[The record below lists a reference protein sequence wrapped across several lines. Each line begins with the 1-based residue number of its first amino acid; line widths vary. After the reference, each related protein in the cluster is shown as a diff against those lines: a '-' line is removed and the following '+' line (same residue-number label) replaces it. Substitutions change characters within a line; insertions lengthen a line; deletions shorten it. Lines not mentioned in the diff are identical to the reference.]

1 MSKTLVQLTKDDENY
16 TPKWFV
22 DKFGSFDYDPAT
34 VEAKAIELGI
44 ENYDTILTDGLTKD
58 WTQYK
63 RIWIN
68 PPFTKKKEFLTKAR
82 ETYQQ
87 KKIDIYIL
95 FPIGFMTTKNFHEAM
110 GDTAGCLYIPDGRIN
125 FQSGLGKKRSSATF
139 GSVVLKLQDLWEVK
153 LIKR

>member
-34 VEAKAIELGI
+34 VEAKAVELGI

-87 KKIDIYIL
+87 KKIDIYIVSYWFYDDKEL
-95 FPIGFMTTKNFHEAM
+95 SRS
-110 GDTAGCLYIPDGRIN
+110 DGRYSRMSLYTRWSHQ
-125 FQSGLGKKRSSATF
+125 FPKWTRKKAELSN
-139 GSVVLKLQDLWEVK
+139 LWK
-153 LIKR
+153 CCIKAPGFVGG